1 MSISEISHRFR
12 TLSTSE
18 EKTIV
23 LKTSD
28 GDTFEVDESV
38 AVQSQTIAH
47 LIEDDCVKNEVP
59 VPNVTSRILV
69 KVLEYCQRHVVGDD
83 DGGGA
88 LTEEEKADLKK
99 WDAEFVNTD
108 QSTIFEMI
116 LASNYLN
123 VKSLLDLLCQT
134 IADQIAACNSAD
146 EIREKFQIENDFTP
160 EEEEAVRRENE
171 WAFA

>member
-18 EKTIV
+18 EKKIV

-38 AVQSQTIAH
+38 ALQSQTIAH
-47 LIEDDCVKNEVP
+47 LIEDDCAKNEVP
-59 VPNVTSRILV
+59 LPNVTSQILV
-69 KVLEYCQRHVVGDD
+69 KVLEYCQRHVG
-83 DGGGA
+83 DGGV
-88 LTEEEKADLKK
+88 LTEEEIADLKK

-134 IADQIAACNSAD
+134 IADQIAACGSAE

-160 EEEEAVRRENE
+160 EEEEAVRRENQWSFE
-171 WAFA
+171 